1 MDVSGN
7 LRDERN
13 VDLLSNEVVKIGARG
28 ESEAQGRVNG
38 FLKISIVWVAG

>member
-13 VDLLSNEVVKIGARG
+13 VDLLSNEVVKIGAGG
-28 ESEAQGRVNG
+28 ES
-38 FLKISIVWVAG
+38 